1 MYYEQEE
8 NAGPAGSFDHQHQQH
23 FSGEKDYMEPNQ
35 PFIQKSK
42 FAPGGILAQYKKHIG
57 LTAKDVM
64 EQDYFAKM
72 RDLHIEAGDHF
83 NVVSQNEK
91 DMMATTKNL
100 ITRTRMQREIEWGNE
115 DFRKKILTQDYGNYE
130 KYEKNAVN

>member
-1 MYYEQEE
+1 
-8 NAGPAGSFDHQHQQH
+8 
-23 FSGEKDYMEPNQ
+23 
-35 PFIQKSK
+35 
-42 FAPGGILAQYKKHIG
+42 
-57 LTAKDVM
+57 
-64 EQDYFAKM
+64 M